1 MQQVWRIVKM
11 MTTFEAFICSIFTAL
26 IFCELE
32 YMLMWVLIPNEKRQQ
47 LESQVEKIM
56 NEDLED

>member
-1 MQQVWRIVKM
+1 M

-32 YMLMWVLIPNEKRQQ
+32 YMLMWVLIPNEKRRK

-56 NEDLED
+56 NENFED

>member
-1 MQQVWRIVKM
+1 M
-11 MTTFEAFICSIFTAL
+11 MTTVEAFINSIFTAL

-56 NEDLED
+56 NEDLGD

>member
-1 MQQVWRIVKM
+1 
-11 MTTFEAFICSIFTAL
+11 MTTFEAFMCSIFTAL

-32 YMLMWVLIPNEKRQQ
+32 YMLMWLLIPNEKRRK
-47 LESQVEKIM
+47 LESQVEEII